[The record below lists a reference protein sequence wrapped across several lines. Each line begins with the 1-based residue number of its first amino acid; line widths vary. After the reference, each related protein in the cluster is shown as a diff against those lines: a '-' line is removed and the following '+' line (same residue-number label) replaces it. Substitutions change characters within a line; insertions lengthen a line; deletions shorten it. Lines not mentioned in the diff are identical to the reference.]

1 MPAALP
7 QSDLPRVRRGRPPT
21 PGLREKIVRAAETIF
36 ARRDYHEVQMDDL
49 VAACGVGKGTLYRY
63 FPSKQDLYFAV
74 MFEGIAHLRAELEE
88 AVGTD
93 EPPARQIRRIV
104 HRTLAYFWDR
114 RFFFALI
121 HRNEH
126 KPDREAREWFRHR
139 EALSRVIRETLRSA
153 MAAGHVRRIDA
164 RIATEML
171 LGMMRGVNRYRAPAD
186 RLDELVTAVVD
197 VFMRGIG
204 TPAGRRIVRLS
215 RRARPG

>member
-1 MPAALP
+1 MSTALSQRSP
-7 QSDLPRVRRGRPPT
+7 SAVRRGRPPT
-21 PGLREKIVRAAETIF
+21 PGLRQKILRAAEAIF
-36 ARRDYHEVQMDDL
+36 ARRDYHEVQMDD
-49 VAACGVGKGTLYRY
+49 VVDACGVGKGTLYRY

-74 MFEGIAHLRAELEE
+74 MFEGIARLRAELEE

-93 EPPARQIRRIV
+93 EPPAQQIHRIV

-139 EALSRVIRETLRSA
+139 EALSGVIRDTIRAA
-153 MAAGHVRRIDA
+153 MTAGQVRRLDP

-171 LGMMRGVNRYRAPAD
+171 LGMMRGVNRYRTPDD
-186 RLDELVTAVVD
+186 RLEELVSAVVD
-197 VFMRGIG
+197 VFMRGVG
-204 TPAGRRIVRLS
+204 TPAGCRIVASPPRK
-215 RRARPG
+215 RPQ